1 MDKNI
6 LDLVKKV
13 AEVVVA
19 VIDICSE
26 EQENSM
32 GNIDFWKSL
41 KRLGKIAVAVAE
53 ILGGKQIGQSI
64 FTIILVK
71 YTFEVLFGLF
81 RYCFVLKCDLYGN
94 NRNIGSNKMF

>member
-26 EQENSM
+26 E
-32 GNIDFWKSL
+32 
-41 KRLGKIAVAVAE
+41 
-53 ILGGKQIGQSI
+53 
-64 FTIILVK
+64 
-71 YTFEVLFGLF
+71 
-81 RYCFVLKCDLYGN
+81 
-94 NRNIGSNKMF
+94 